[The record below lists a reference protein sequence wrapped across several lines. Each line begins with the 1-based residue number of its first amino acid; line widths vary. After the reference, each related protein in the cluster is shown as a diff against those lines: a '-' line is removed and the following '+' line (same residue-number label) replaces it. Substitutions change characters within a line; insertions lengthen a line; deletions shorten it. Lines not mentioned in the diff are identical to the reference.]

1 MSCKLGLLI
10 QNSLAGK
17 SKARKKKADYNAAEL
32 AELYMT
38 GMGNTCNP
46 NPYSAAF

>member
-1 MSCKLGLLI
+1 MSTGSADPEFSCWEKQSEGE
-10 QNSLAGK
+10 
-17 SKARKKKADYNAAEL
+17 KADYNAAKL
-32 AELYMT
+32 TELYMT